1 MRSRGLRNLN
11 WAATA
16 AVAAGLLAGCGG
28 SGPESGAV
36 PSAAATAGPAAAAE
50 AAEAPQPRLRAQA
63 LPTDPALLA
72 EITELLD
79 FAERSFPEFFP
90 THEANQTFDPYVFRF
105 YPRTG
110 IYLGVDGRAVRV
122 LGGPFGDLPH
132 DVGTLD
138 DFACAVRLASC
149 VAPGFVRAP
158 VAATV
163 APGAMASFSAELSG
177 GPSIRLQW
185 LRDGVPIAGATQA
198 TYAFTAAQ
206 SDHGARFALRAE
218 NAKGSAQTPEVVLTV
233 ARAIDTAAMEAL
245 ASSRGCFDCHS
256 IAAARTGPA
265 WRSVAQRYDGVTGA
279 QAQLVQSL
287 LGGSSRRWGFSAMG
301 PQPVTSA
308 EANDLA
314 AWILTLK

>member
-1 MRSRGLRNLN
+1 MMRSRGLRNLSR
-11 WAATA
+11 AATGAVTA
-16 AVAAGLLAGCGG
+16 ALLAGCGG
-28 SGPESGAV
+28 SGPEPA
-36 PSAAATAGPAAAAE
+36 PTAAA
-50 AAEAPQPRLRAQA
+50 APQPRLRAQA

-72 EITELLD
+72 EITELMD
-79 FAERSFPEFFP
+79 FAERSFPDLFP

-110 IYLGVDGRAVRV
+110 TYLGVDGRAIRV
-122 LGGPFGDLPH
+122 LGGPFGDVPR

-138 DFACAVRLASC
+138 DYACQVRLSSC

-158 VAATV
+158 AAATV
-163 APGAMASFSAELSG
+163 APGATASFSAELSG

-206 SDHGARFALRAE
+206 ADHGARFALHAE
-218 NAKGSAQTPEVVLTV
+218 NARGSAQSPEVALTV
-233 ARAIDTAAMEAL
+233 ARAIDGAAMQAL
-245 ASSRGCFDCHS
+245 ATSRGCFDCHS
-256 IAAARTGPA
+256 IPIAGTGPA
-265 WRSVAQRYDGVTGA
+265 WRSVAQRYDGIGGA
-279 QAQLVQSL
+279 QAQLVESIL
-287 LGGSSRRWGFSAMG
+287 NGSSRRWGFSAMG